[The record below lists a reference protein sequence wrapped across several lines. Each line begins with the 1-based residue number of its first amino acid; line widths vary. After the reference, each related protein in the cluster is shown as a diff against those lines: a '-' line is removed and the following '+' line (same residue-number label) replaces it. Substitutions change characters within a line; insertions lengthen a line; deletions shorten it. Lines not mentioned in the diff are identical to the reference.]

1 MEKVVRRIG
10 LYEDQSELTY
20 WLGKTPQER
29 LAAIEILRQ
38 QYVRLKRIQPR
49 LQRVCRIVKFT

>member
-1 MEKVVRRIG
+1 MEKVVKIVN
-10 LYEDQSELTY
+10 LHAPQLDLLY
-20 WLGKTPQER
+20 WLSKSPQER

-49 LQRVCRIVKFT
+49 LQRVCRIIESS